1 MSSQLNAYTRL
12 CHSGARADILRGMAR
27 RRNDDITAEEF
38 RALMR
43 EINKRMVIAG
53 LIVVGVGLA
62 IIGVMTLVYGGK

>member
-1 MSSQLNAYTRL
+1 
-12 CHSGARADILRGMAR
+12 
-27 RRNDDITAEEF
+27 
-38 RALMR
+38 MR

>member
-1 MSSQLNAYTRL
+1 
-12 CHSGARADILRGMAR
+12 MAR

-53 LIVVGVGLA
+53 LVVVGVGLA